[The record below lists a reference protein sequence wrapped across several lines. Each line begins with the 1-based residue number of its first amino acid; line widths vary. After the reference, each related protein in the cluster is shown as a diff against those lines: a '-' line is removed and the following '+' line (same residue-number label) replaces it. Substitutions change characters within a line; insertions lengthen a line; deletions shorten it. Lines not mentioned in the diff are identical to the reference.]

1 MLFASSGL
9 PILWAAMATAS
20 MHEKRSLSLSDFG

>member
-9 PILWAAMATAS
+9 PILLGYWAVMTTAS
-20 MHEKRSLSLSDFG
+20 IHE